1 MSGKITKKGYIL
13 YAFRSSLYFILNIML
28 VIVIFYGVFCL
39 CRYGYN
45 FCYGIF
51 GPVVVEEPP
60 GQDKYFEVD
69 IGEDLFDIAE
79 RLKDEGIITDKYAFY
94 VRMRLLDADRLMI
107 KSGEYI
113 LNTSM
118 DYDTIIKMLTFNE

>member
-1 MSGKITKKGYIL
+1 MSGKIKRKGYIL
-13 YAFRSSLYFILNIML
+13 YVLRCGLYFLLNIML
-28 VIVIFYGVFCL
+28 VVVIFYGVFCL

-51 GPVVVEEPP
+51 GPVVAEEPP

-69 IGEDLFDIAE
+69 SGEDVFNIAE

-94 VRMRLLDADRLMI
+94 IRTRLLDADKVII
-107 KSGEYI
+107 KPGEYI

-118 DYDTIIKMLTFNE
+118 DYETIIKMLTFNE